1 MVLNASGVPMIDYNR
16 KSVGWRLKPSVR
28 AEKYI
33 SD

>member
-1 MVLNASGVPMIDYNR
+1 MIDYNR
-16 KSVGWRLKPSVR
+16 KSVGWRLKPSAR